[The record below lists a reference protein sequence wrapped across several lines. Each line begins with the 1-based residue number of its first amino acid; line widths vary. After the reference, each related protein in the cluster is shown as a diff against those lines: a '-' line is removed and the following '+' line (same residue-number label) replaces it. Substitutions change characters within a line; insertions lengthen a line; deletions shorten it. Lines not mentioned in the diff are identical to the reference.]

1 MTLQSKNLTG
11 RVALVTGGSRG
22 IGRAI
27 CVKLASQG
35 ATVYV
40 NFTSNPTAADETVK
54 LCQEQGA
61 QAFALGFDV
70 SDSAAVDA
78 AFEKIQKDSSKLDIL
93 INNAGISKDGLFVR
107 MKDEDW
113 QRIMN
118 INLNGA
124 FYCARAAARLM
135 MKARYGRIVNMSSVV
150 GEMGNPGQAP
160 YVSSKAALIG
170 LTKSVAKELAS
181 RNVTVNAV
189 TPGYIET
196 DMTDELDEKRKAELM
211 TVIPVGRIGSPADIA
226 NVTAFLVSDEAS
238 YVTGQVIG
246 VNGGMYM

>member
-1 MTLQSKNLTG
+1 MTQQSKSLSG
-11 RVALVTGGSRG
+11 RIALVTGGSRG

-27 CVKLASQG
+27 CTKLASLG

-40 NFTSNPTAADETVK
+40 NYTSNQAAADETVK
-54 LCQEQGA
+54 LCQAEGV
-61 QAFALGFDV
+61 QAYAIGFDV

-78 AFEKIQKDSSKLDIL
+78 AIERIQKESTKLDIL
-93 INNAGISKDGLFVR
+93 VNNAGISKDGLFVR

-135 MKARYGRIVNMSSVV
+135 MKARYGRIVNMSSIV
-150 GEMGNPGQAP
+150 GEMGNAGQAP
-160 YVSSKAALIG
+160 YVASKAALIG

-196 DMTDELDEKRKAELM
+196 EMTDVLDAKRKEELM
-211 TVIPVGRIGSPADIA
+211 GVIPLGRIGSPNDIA
-226 NVTAFLVSDEAS
+226 NVTAFLVSDDAS
-238 YVTGQVIG
+238 YVTGQIIG